1 MVVKQFLANFSSTV
15 QSDPTDVP
23 PMGSSTLKKTR
34 CSRGKIDAP
43 GTGEGTFSYLTTYLF
58 CAV

>member
-1 MVVKQFLANFSSTV
+1 MVVKQFLVNFSSTV

-23 PMGSSTLKKTR
+23 PMCSTTLKKTC
-34 CSRGKIDAP
+34 CSRGKIDAQR
-43 GTGEGTFSYLTTYLF
+43 TGEGTFSYLTTYLF